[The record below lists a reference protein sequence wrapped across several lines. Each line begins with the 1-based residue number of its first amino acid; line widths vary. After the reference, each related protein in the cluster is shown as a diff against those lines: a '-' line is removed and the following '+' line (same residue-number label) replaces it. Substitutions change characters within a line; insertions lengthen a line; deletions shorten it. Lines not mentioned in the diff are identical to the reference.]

1 MDSDDCF
8 KAESKVSAW
17 TNWQDAQSQLHFLAN
32 TTSLHPATSPVIPQ
46 PLFPKILYSMLV
58 LQKKISGLFLLTS
71 KTSYFDSSSPTG
83 T

>member
-17 TNWQDAQSQLHFLAN
+17 TNWQDAQSQLQFLAN
-32 TTSLHPATSPVIPQ
+32 TTSLHPTTSPVIPQ
-46 PLFPKILYSMLV
+46 SLFPKIIYSILV
-58 LQKKISGLFLLTS
+58 LQKISGLFLLTS